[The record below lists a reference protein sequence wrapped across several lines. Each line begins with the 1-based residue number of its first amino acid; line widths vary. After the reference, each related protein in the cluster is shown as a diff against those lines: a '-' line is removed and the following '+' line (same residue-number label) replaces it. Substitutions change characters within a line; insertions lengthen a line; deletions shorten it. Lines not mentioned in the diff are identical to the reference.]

1 MKKRPNI
8 FDYATSEL
16 SQDAFLTWLI
26 QWADKDYL
34 HTDKYLNA
42 CAISFV
48 QELLEKGNSYK
59 VETVEAGRQW
69 NNIDVWAL
77 VNNEYF
83 LVIEDKKGTKEHS
96 DQLNRYSE
104 IAKNHYKKSDIK
116 IKLVYFKMEEQGKYS
131 DIKDAGFSIFQ
142 RSKMLSIL
150 EHYINSTEKPKQN
163 DIIVDYHKNL
173 ENLNKKINSYSTKPL
188 NEWYWY
194 SWQGFYS
201 ELQKRIGGGNWEY
214 VSNAAGGF
222 LGFWWN
228 SNYAKTDGKEFDFY
242 LQLEQDK
249 FVFKLYAYKENERRE
264 IRGFYRKHL
273 YKKAKELNIGI
284 SKFGRLG
291 KSMGVAKL
299 NSEYR
304 ITNEEGL
311 LNIEATVKN
320 LRGIMRLINETE
332 EEIKALNPTNL
343 TQRTD

>member
-1 MKKRPNI
+1 MDKTLKMKKRPNI

-26 QWADKDYL
+26 QWADKDYQKM
-34 HTDKYLNA
+34 DSSLNA

-48 QELLEKGNSYK
+48 QELLGKDNSYK
-59 VETVEAGRQW
+59 IETVEAGRQW

-77 VNNEYF
+77 VNNTYF

-104 IAKNHYKKSDIK
+104 IAKKHYEKSDIE

-131 DIKDAGFSIFQ
+131 DIKEAGFSIFQ
-142 RSKMLSIL
+142 RRKMLSLL
-150 EHYINSTEKPKQN
+150 ESYINTTEKSKQN
-163 DIIVDYHKNL
+163 NIIVDYHKNL
-173 ENLNKKINSYSTKPL
+173 ENLDKKINSYLTKPL
-188 NEWYWY
+188 SEWYWY

-201 ELQKRIGGGNWEY
+201 ELQKHIGGNWEY

-228 SNYAKTDGKEFDFY
+228 WNYSKIDGKEFEYY
-242 LQLEQDK
+242 LQLEQNK

-264 IRGFYRKHL
+264 IRDFYRKHL
-273 YKKAKELNIGI
+273 YKKAKELNIDI
-284 SKFGRLG
+284 SQFGRIG
-291 KSMGVAKL
+291 AYMGVAKL

-304 ITNEEGL
+304 ILNENGL
-311 LNIEATVKN
+311 LNMQATVEN
-320 LRGIMRLINETE
+320 LKRMMKLINETE
-332 EEIKALNPTNL
+332 KEIKST
-343 TQRTD
+343 